1 LLKAY
6 RFDSL
11 DARLILIQERG
22 FVSEQTASM
31 AEKIVQATGDLPTMP
46 HVASMVLQKLGNP
59 NTSPK
64 ELHQTIS
71 ADQALAARVLKVAN
85 SPLYGCS
92 RSINRL
98 TDAVVI
104 MGFDSLR
111 SLVMS
116 SVMQDLFKSFGL
128 TEKLLWEHSFGCAA
142 ISKHIA
148 KVIKYPKVEEAFLAG
163 LLHDIGKVVLNLKI
177 PDKTREIVQEV
188 YNNPGVSFM
197 QAEQE
202 MFGFNHA
209 QVGKLIAKK
218 WNFAETI
225 EETIGC
231 HHDPRQARIL
241 PVLTVIVNFGN
252 LVCHKLEVGPTR
264 NPDLDLFEFESTRL
278 LRFNEE
284 SLGKLMAEVGELM
297 AEKDSMLAL

>member
-1 LLKAY
+1 M
-6 RFDSL
+6 S
-11 DARLILIQERG
+11 Q
-22 FVSEQTASM
+22 QTASI

-46 HVASMVLQKLGNP
+46 HVASLVLQKLGNP

-64 ELHQTIS
+64 DLHQTIS
-71 ADQALAARVLKVAN
+71 TDQSLAARVLKVAN

-92 RSINRL
+92 RAINRL

-142 ISKHIA
+142 VSKHVA
-148 KVIKYPKVEEAFLAG
+148 RVIKYPKLEEAFLAG
-163 LLHDIGKVVLNLKI
+163 LLHDIGKVVLNLKV
-177 PDKTREIVQEV
+177 PEKTREIVQEV
-188 YNNPGVSFM
+188 YNNPGISFLR
-197 QAEQE
+197 AEE
-202 MFGFNHA
+202 EIFGFNHA
-209 QVGKLIAKK
+209 QVGKLIARK

-231 HHDPRQARIL
+231 HHEPRQAQIL
-241 PVLTVIVNFGN
+241 PVLTVIVNFAN
-252 LVCHKLEVGPTR
+252 LLCHKLEVGPTR
-264 NPDLDLFEFESTRL
+264 NPGLDLFEFESTRL
-278 LRFNEE
+278 LRFTEE
-284 SLGKLMAEVGELM
+284 SLARLMEQVGELM
-297 AEKDSMLAL
+297 AEKENLLAL

>member
-1 LLKAY
+1 
-6 RFDSL
+6 
-11 DARLILIQERG
+11 
-22 FVSEQTASM
+22 
-31 AEKIVQATGDLPTMP
+31 
-46 HVASMVLQKLGNP
+46 
-59 NTSPK
+59 
-64 ELHQTIS
+64 
-71 ADQALAARVLKVAN
+71 
-85 SPLYGCS
+85 
-92 RSINRL
+92 
-98 TDAVVI
+98 
-104 MGFDSLR
+104 
-111 SLVMS
+111 
-116 SVMQDLFKSFGL
+116 VMQDLFKSFGL

-188 YNNPGVSFM
+188 YNNPDVSFM

-209 QVGKLIAKK
+209 QVGKLIARK

>member
-1 LLKAY
+1 MLKAY

-92 RSINRL
+92 RAINRL

-209 QVGKLIAKK
+209 QVGKLIARK

>member
-1 LLKAY
+1 M
-6 RFDSL
+6 S
-11 DARLILIQERG
+11 Q
-22 FVSEQTASM
+22 QTASI
-31 AEKIVQATGDLPTMP
+31 AEKIVQATGDLPAMP

-64 ELHQTIS
+64 ELHHLIS
-71 ADQALAARVLKVAN
+71 TDQALAARVLKVAN

-92 RSINRL
+92 RAINRL
-98 TDAVVI
+98 SDAVVI

-116 SVMQDLFKSFGL
+116 SVMQDLFRSFGL

-142 ISKHIA
+142 ISKLVA
-148 KVIKYPKVEEAFLAG
+148 KVIRYPKIEEAFLAG

-177 PDKTREIVQEV
+177 PDKTREVVQEV
-188 YNNPGVSFM
+188 YNNPGTGFL

-202 MFGFNHA
+202 AFGFNHA

-225 EETIGC
+225 EETISC
-231 HHDPRQARIL
+231 HHEPRQAKIL
-241 PVLTVIVNFGN
+241 PVLTVIINFSN
-252 LVCHKLEVGPTR
+252 LICHKLELGPAR
-264 NPDLDLFEFESTRL
+264 NPDLDFFKFESTRL

-284 SLGKLMAEVGELM
+284 TLGKLLEQVGVLM
-297 AEKDSMLAL
+297 AEKDSLLAP

>member
-1 LLKAY
+1 M
-6 RFDSL
+6 
-11 DARLILIQERG
+11 
-22 FVSEQTASM
+22 SEQTASM
-31 AEKIVQATGDLPTMP
+31 ADRIVQATGDLPTMP

-71 ADQALAARVLKVAN
+71 TDQALAARVLKVAN

-92 RSINRL
+92 RAINRL

-142 ISKHIA
+142 ISKHVA

-177 PDKTREIVQEV
+177 PDQTREIVQEV
-188 YNNPGVSFM
+188 YNNPGISFL
-197 QAEQE
+197 QAEHE
-202 MFGFNHA
+202 KFGFDHA

-225 EETIGC
+225 EETIAC

-241 PVLTVIVNFGN
+241 PVLTVIVNLSN

-264 NPDLDLFEFESTRL
+264 IPDLDLFEFESTRL

-284 SLGKLMAEVGELM
+284 SLGKLMEDVGELM
-297 AEKDSMLAL
+297 AEKDSLLAP

>member
-1 LLKAY
+1 M
-6 RFDSL
+6 
-11 DARLILIQERG
+11 
-22 FVSEQTASM
+22 SEQTASM

-92 RSINRL
+92 RAINRL

-188 YNNPGVSFM
+188 YNNPDVSFM

-209 QVGKLIAKK
+209 QVGKLIARK

>member
-1 LLKAY
+1 M
-6 RFDSL
+6 S
-11 DARLILIQERG
+11 Q
-22 FVSEQTASM
+22 QTASI

-64 ELHQTIS
+64 ELHQNIS
-71 ADQALAARVLKVAN
+71 SDQALTARVLKVAN

-92 RSINRL
+92 RAINRL
-98 TDAVVI
+98 SDAVVI

-142 ISKHIA
+142 ISKHVA
-148 KVIKYPKVEEAFLAG
+148 KVIRYPKVEEAFLAG
-163 LLHDIGKVVLNLKI
+163 LLHDIGKVVLNLRI
-177 PDKTREIVQEV
+177 PEKTRQVVQEV
-188 YNNPGVSFM
+188 YNNPGIGFP

-209 QVGKLIAKK
+209 QVGRLIARK
-218 WNFAETI
+218 WNFAEVI
-225 EETIGC
+225 EEAIGC
-231 HHDPRQARIL
+231 HHEPRQAQVL
-241 PVLTVIVNFGN
+241 PVLTVIVNFSN
-252 LVCHKLEVGPTR
+252 LLCHKLEVGPTR
-264 NPDLDLFEFESTRL
+264 NPDLDLLQFDSTRL
-278 LRFNEE
+278 LRFNGE
-284 SLGKLMAEVGELM
+284 SLDKLLEQVSALM

>member
-1 LLKAY
+1 MLKAY

-92 RSINRL
+92 RAINRL

-188 YNNPGVSFM
+188 YNNPGISFM

-209 QVGKLIAKK
+209 QVGKLIARK

>member
-1 LLKAY
+1 MLKAY

-92 RSINRL
+92 RAINRL

-188 YNNPGVSFM
+188 YNNPDVSFM

-209 QVGKLIAKK
+209 QVGKLIARK

-297 AEKDSMLAL
+297 AEKGSMLAL

>member
-1 LLKAY
+1 M
-6 RFDSL
+6 
-11 DARLILIQERG
+11 ILIQERG

-59 NTSPK
+59 NTSHK

-92 RSINRL
+92 RAINRL

-209 QVGKLIAKK
+209 QVGKLIARK

>member
-92 RSINRL
+92 RAINRL

-209 QVGKLIAKK
+209 QVGKLIARK

>member
-92 RSINRL
+92 RAINRL

-188 YNNPGVSFM
+188 YNNPDVSFM

-209 QVGKLIAKK
+209 QVGKLIARK

>member
-92 RSINRL
+92 RAINRL

-188 YNNPGVSFM
+188 YNNPDVSFM

>member
-1 LLKAY
+1 
-6 RFDSL
+6 
-11 DARLILIQERG
+11 
-22 FVSEQTASM
+22 VSQQTASI

-64 ELHQTIS
+64 ELHHIIS
-71 ADQALAARVLKVAN
+71 TDQALAARVLKVAN

-92 RSINRL
+92 RAINRL
-98 TDAVVI
+98 SDAVVI

-142 ISKHIA
+142 ISKLVA
-148 KVIKYPKVEEAFLAG
+148 KVIRYPKVEEAFLAG

-177 PDKTREIVQEV
+177 PDKTREVVQEV
-188 YNNPGVSFM
+188 YNNPGIGFL

-202 MFGFNHA
+202 AFGFNHA

-231 HHDPRQARIL
+231 HHEPRQAKVL
-241 PVLTVIVNFGN
+241 PVLTVIVNFSN
-252 LVCHKLEVGPTR
+252 LICHKLELGPAR
-264 NPDLDLFEFESTRL
+264 NPDLDLFKFESTRL

-284 SLGKLMAEVGELM
+284 TLGKLLEQVGVLM
-297 AEKDSMLAL
+297 AEKDSLLSP

>member
-11 DARLILIQERG
+11 DAWLILIQERG

-92 RSINRL
+92 RAINRL

-188 YNNPGVSFM
+188 YNNPDVSFM

-209 QVGKLIAKK
+209 QAGKLIARK

>member
-1 LLKAY
+1 MLKAY

-92 RSINRL
+92 RAINRL

-188 YNNPGVSFM
+188 YNNPGISFM

>member
-1 LLKAY
+1 MLKAY

-11 DARLILIQERG
+11 DAWLILIQERG

-92 RSINRL
+92 RAINRL

-188 YNNPGVSFM
+188 YNNPDVSFM

-209 QVGKLIAKK
+209 QVGKLIARK

>member
-1 LLKAY
+1 
-6 RFDSL
+6 
-11 DARLILIQERG
+11 
-22 FVSEQTASM
+22 VSEQTATM
-31 AEKIVQATGDLPTMP
+31 ADKIVQATGDLPTMP
-46 HVASMVLQKLGNP
+46 HVASLVLQKLGNA
-59 NTSPK
+59 NTTPK
-64 ELHQTIS
+64 ELHQIIS

-92 RSINRL
+92 RAINRL
-98 TDAVVI
+98 SDAVVI

-142 ISKHIA
+142 ISKHVA
-148 KVIKYPKVEEAFLAG
+148 RFIKYPKVEEAFLAG

-177 PDKTREIVQEV
+177 PDTTREILQEV
-188 YNNPGVSFM
+188 YNNPGISFTDL
-197 QAEQE
+197 EQE
-202 MFGFNHA
+202 AFGFNHS

-225 EETIGC
+225 EETIAL
-231 HHDPRQARIL
+231 HHEPRQARIL
-241 PVLTVIVNFGN
+241 PVLTVIVNFAN

-264 NPDLDLFEFESTRL
+264 NPDLNLFEFDSTRL
-278 LRFNEE
+278 LRF
-284 SLGKLMAEVGELM
+284 SGEILNKFF
-297 AEKDSMLAL
+297 EQVLELLKERDALFAL